1 MPTRPRTP
9 ALRTLPSTSRSV
21 TSCPYWCVLL
31 SAERSEA
38 MKVPFSTSDFLDR
51 AVQVFG
57 DRIGVI
63 DEPTVDDSLGELTY
77 REFGR
82 RVRALQAGL
91 DELGVG
97 GGERGAVGS
106 PNAARLLELFFAVP
120 GSGRVLVPINFRL
133 RAEEVEYIVEHS
145 GATVLLV
152 DPSLDELA
160 TITAKHRFTLG
171 ANSDEALLRFDREP
185 QVWEPDEDATAT
197 INYTSGTTARP
208 KGVQI
213 THRNIW
219 VNALTFALHA
229 GVSDWDVYLHTL
241 PMFHCNG
248 WGMLY
253 ATAGLGVP
261 QVVLR
266 KVDGTDILKRVDEH
280 GVTFMCA
287 APAVVNAVLE
297 ASGSWDGPIPGAGR
311 ETRVICAGAPPPT
324 KTIERI
330 ETELGWE
337 FLQIYG
343 LTETSPL
350 LTINRRRSEEDDRA
364 PADRAKRLSRAG
376 MPALGVRL
384 AISDSGE
391 VLAQSNVV
399 LDGYWQHPEATA
411 DALDGGWFHTGD
423 GGYLDDEGYL
433 TISDRKKDII
443 ITGGENV
450 SSIEVEDC
458 LYKHPGVEEVAV
470 IGVPDEKWGET
481 IKAIVVTKAG
491 ATVDEQ
497 SIITF
502 CKEGLAGFKAPTSV
516 DFVDAIPRT
525 ATGKV
530 QKFKPREPYWTGR
543 DRQVN

>member
-1 MPTRPRTP
+1 
-9 ALRTLPSTSRSV
+9 
-21 TSCPYWCVLL
+21 
-31 SAERSEA
+31 
-38 MKVPFSTSDFLDR
+38 MKVALSVNDFLDR
-51 AVQVFG
+51 ALQVFG
-57 DRIGVI
+57 DRVGVI

-77 REFGR
+77 RDFGR

-91 DELGVG
+91 DELGVDV
-97 GGERGAVGS
+97 GERVAVVS
-106 PNAARLLELFFAVP
+106 PNSARLLELLFAVP
-120 GSGRVLVPINFRL
+120 GSGRVLVPVNFRL
-133 RAEEVEYIVEHS
+133 RAEEVEYIVDHS
-145 GATVLLV
+145 GASVLLV
-152 DPSLDELA
+152 DPSLEELG

-171 ANSDEALLRFDREP
+171 TNSDEALLRFDREP
-185 QVWEPDEDATAT
+185 RRWEPDEDATAT

-219 VNALTFALHA
+219 VNAVTFGLHA
-229 GVSDWDVYLHTL
+229 GVNDWDVYLHTL

-253 ATAGLGVP
+253 TAAGLGVP

-266 KVDGTDILKRVDEH
+266 KVDGTDILKRVEQH

-287 APAVVNAVLE
+287 APAVVNAVLDAIKE
-297 ASGSWDGPIPGAGR
+297 WQGPIPGAGR
-311 ETRVICAGAPPPT
+311 ATRVICAGAPPPT

-330 ETELGWE
+330 ERDLGWE
-337 FLQIYG
+337 FCQIYG

-350 LTINRRRSEEDDRA
+350 LTINRRRREWADLPIEEVA
-364 PADRAKRLSRAG
+364 PKLGRAG
-376 MPALGVRL
+376 SPALGVRL
-384 AISDSGE
+384 DVSDAGE
-391 VLAQSNVV
+391 VLARSNVV
-399 LDGYWQHPEATA
+399 LHGYWNQPEATA
-411 DALDGGWFHTGD
+411 DALAGDWFHTGD
-423 GGYLDDEGYL
+423 GGWVDDEGYL
-433 TISDRKKDII
+433 SISDRKKDVI

-458 LYKHPGVEEVAV
+458 LYSLEGVAECAV

-481 IKAIVVTKAG
+481 IKAIVVKAPG
-491 ATVDEQ
+491 SDVSEADV
-497 SIITF
+497 IAH
-502 CKEGLAGFKAPTSV
+502 CKKKLAGYKSPTSI

-530 QKFKPREPYWTGR
+530 QKFKLREPYWTGR